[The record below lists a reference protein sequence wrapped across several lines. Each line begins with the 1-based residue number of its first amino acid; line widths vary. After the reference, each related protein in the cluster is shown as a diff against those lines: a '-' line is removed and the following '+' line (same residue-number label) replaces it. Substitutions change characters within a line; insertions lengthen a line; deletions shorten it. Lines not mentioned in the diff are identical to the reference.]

1 MDPPY
6 AEPPSSASVSQVKIA
21 AIHLASMFV
30 VELVHEVGGQIVAA
44 GALVAFQDHGS
55 RPMARKQTVRISAR
69 SRNAA
74 AM

>member
-6 AEPPSSASVSQVKIA
+6 AKPPSSASVSQVKIA

-44 GALVAFQDHGS
+44 GA
-55 RPMARKQTVRISAR
+55 R
-69 SRNAA
+69 
-74 AM
+74 